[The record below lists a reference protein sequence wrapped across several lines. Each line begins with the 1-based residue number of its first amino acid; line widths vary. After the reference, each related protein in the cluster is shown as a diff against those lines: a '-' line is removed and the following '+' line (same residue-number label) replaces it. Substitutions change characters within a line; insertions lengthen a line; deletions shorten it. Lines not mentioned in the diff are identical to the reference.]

1 MPKQTP
7 LVTGFYRDGNRHWS
21 RQDCLNM
28 LPIAAEKPGT
38 LTPMQLRQVAGCR
51 PFVQIGSRSGDVF
64 TAAGINRGLRNVE
77 GKLFAVAGNKL
88 WQITNAGV
96 SVPIGTI
103 PGVGR
108 VSMAHNAKGQGNE
121 LLTVN
126 GSAGYVYNT
135 QTLAFGKVTDT
146 GYPGAF
152 VADFVDQYLAQVEPG
167 GRYWFHSDIAD
178 AHAYNTL
185 DQYQAE
191 GDPDRI
197 VSLLVSHREVLAF
210 GRDTIEPYVNAPSGD
225 GTAPFERASNTVIE
239 VGCAARFTPRR
250 MDSSAFWLDDQRLI
264 RRLDGYTPAILST
277 DPVAEAFAECT
288 EAEISQAYAFT
299 WEPKGHKVYYVTV
312 PGRFT
317 FGYDAK
323 TREWHRRN
331 TYGLPHWAIIDIAY
345 WNGQWIAADSRNSN
359 LYRLDDA
366 YALDGCE
373 PIERVVV
380 APVLWAE
387 QGDITVNSVELML
400 DAAGQS
406 VGCVEFPDQPAG
418 PAMSGSAPD
427 GSVSIVYSYGYTVTS
442 GSAPITT
449 VQIVSGEL
457 LSGLSWNSSTATIS
471 GTPTA
476 AGTMDLQFKATDA
489 NGLWAI
495 HEDSIR
501 VRAVWE
507 WADDFG
513 NNLHDVASDGEARFL
528 AVGSGLL
535 GVGEIWA
542 TDQVANTWT
551 DMSALNTP
559 NWPLRSLDFGNGQWV
574 ISGDSGNVLV
584 IDQALTESAQNA
596 TSNGS
601 AYLVTRWTGQ
611 RWLRMGFGGNAEY
624 AANPLGTWTSIS
636 VGVSE
641 TVRHALVNRETERV
655 LAFTENGTIRRSV
668 DGGLTW
674 GGATINGTDPSPG
687 NPFTGVS
694 ELAGIIRAYKTINSS
709 SFAVY
714 TSIDDGATFDAAI
727 QSAVSGAYNGGQTA
741 IVDGEWGG
749 GGSAATAPNYP
760 RIYFS
765 ADGLSPF
772 TVFDFIPGPPTVAD
786 SQIVKVLDGGFGTGV
801 AIGQYSGGANFAYRY
816 RYST

>member
-1 MPKQTP
+1 MPRQIP
-7 LVTGFYRDGNRHWS
+7 LVTAFYRDGNRHWS

-77 GKLFAVAGNKL
+77 GKLFVVAGNKL

-152 VADFVDQYLAQVEPG
+152 VADFVDQYLAQVEPS

-239 VGCAARFTPRR
+239 VGCSARFTPRR

-264 RRLDGYTPAILST
+264 RRLDGYNPIILST
-277 DPVAEAFAECT
+277 DPIAEAFSECS

-331 TYGLPHWAIIDIAY
+331 TYGLPHWAIADIAY

-387 QGDITVNSVELML
+387 QGDITVNSVEVMV
-400 DAAGQS
+400 DAFGGDSECIAF
-406 VGCVEFPDQPAG
+406 VVQPNG
-418 PAMSGSAPD
+418 PTVTGAAPD
-427 GSVSIVYSYGYTVTS
+427 GEEGAAYSHVYTVTAGDAAVIKTVIAS
-442 GSAPITT
+442 GS
-449 VQIVSGEL
+449 L
-457 LSGLSWNSSTATIS
+457 LAGLAWNEATATLS
-471 GTPTA
+471 GTPTE
-476 AGTMDLQFKATDA
+476 AGEMSITLRAIDSA
-489 NGLWAI
+489 GLWG
-495 HEDSIR
+495 EF
-501 VRAVWE
+501 
-507 WADDFG
+507 ADTIE
-513 NNLHDVASDGEARFL
+513 V
-528 AVGSGLL
+528 
-535 GVGEIWA
+535 
-542 TDQVANTWT
+542 
-551 DMSALNTP
+551 TP
-559 NWPLRSLDFGNGQWV
+559 
-574 ISGDSGNVLV
+574 
-584 IDQALTESAQNA
+584 
-596 TSNGS
+596 
-601 AYLVTRWTGQ
+601 
-611 RWLRMGFGGNAEY
+611 
-624 AANPLGTWTSIS
+624 
-636 VGVSE
+636 SE
-641 TVRHALVNRETERV
+641 
-655 LAFTENGTIRRSV
+655 
-668 DGGLTW
+668 
-674 GGATINGTDPSPG
+674 
-687 NPFTGVS
+687 
-694 ELAGIIRAYKTINSS
+694 
-709 SFAVY
+709 
-714 TSIDDGATFDAAI
+714 
-727 QSAVSGAYNGGQTA
+727 
-741 IVDGEWGG
+741 
-749 GGSAATAPNYP
+749 
-760 RIYFS
+760 
-765 ADGLSPF
+765 
-772 TVFDFIPGPPTVAD
+772 
-786 SQIVKVLDGGFGTGV
+786 
-801 AIGQYSGGANFAYRY
+801 
-816 RYST
+816 